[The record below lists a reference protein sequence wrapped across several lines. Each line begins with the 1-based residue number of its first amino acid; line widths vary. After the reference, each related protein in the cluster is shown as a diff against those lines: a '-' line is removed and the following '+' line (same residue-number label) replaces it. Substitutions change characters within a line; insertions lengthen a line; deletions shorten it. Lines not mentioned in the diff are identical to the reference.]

1 MTTKKLP
8 VVGKPTAAA
17 TQRGLAA
24 KPVQGGAS
32 RPEFPTRGEAYL
44 KAGLLG
50 GATLLAGCGSAAPAA
65 KQPTP
70 VTEPAP
76 VAQEPAPTPSPPP
89 ATPEQPKDVAIA
101 GGGAP
106 AVPPPSNPPSEPPQP
121 PVDPALLAAGSIDGQ
136 PLAAQQPKFKVN
148 REGGGIGPPEDMWDP
163 AEVEA
168 YVSWQMAKEGKLALK
183 SNYQL
188 NFDGVQLTLAGFDP
202 DKNVGYAYY
211 DKFGGDTSAPK
222 DVHKKVDGW
231 MKSSKAAILL
241 IEVGKV
247 PDTATMKGKI
257 VKFMTAVKKHPPAA
271 GALPSD
277 ASASE

>member
-1 MTTKKLP
+1 MNKKLH
-8 VVGKPTAAA
+8 VVGKPTPAS
-17 TQRGLAA
+17 TQRGLAV
-24 KPVQGGAS
+24 KPVGGGAS

-50 GATLLAGCGSAAPAA
+50 GATLLAGCGGAAPAP
-65 KQPTP
+65 KDPTP
-70 VTEPAP
+70 VTQTAPPAADPVPTPSQP
-76 VAQEPAPTPSPPP
+76 VAQNPTPPVESKPAPPPEPPTPPP
-89 ATPEQPKDVAIA
+89 P
-101 GGGAP
+101 
-106 AVPPPSNPPSEPPQP
+106 P

-136 PLAAQQPKFKVN
+136 PLASQQPKFRVH

-188 NFDGVQLTLAGFDP
+188 NFDGEQLTLAGYDP

-211 DKFGGDTSAPK
+211 DKFGGDTNAPK
-222 DVHKKVDGW
+222 DVHKKVEAW

-257 VKFMTAVKKHPPAA
+257 VKFMTQVKRHPPAA

-277 ASASE
+277 ASADAM